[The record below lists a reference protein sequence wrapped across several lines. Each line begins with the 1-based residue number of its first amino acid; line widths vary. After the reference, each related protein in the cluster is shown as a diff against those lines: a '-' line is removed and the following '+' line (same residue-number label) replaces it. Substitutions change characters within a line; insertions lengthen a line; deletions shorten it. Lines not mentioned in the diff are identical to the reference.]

1 MASFYIHVWTKSAVE
16 NDDADTGDA
25 RYVSVLGVDLGI
37 TNIATTSTGRF
48 WGGGELNHWHREYEK
63 HRGHSSRLGLNRHTR
78 TSSESVGSKLGGLSR
93 CFTRYRTSS

>member
-25 RYVSVLGVDLGI
+25 RHVSVLGVDLGI

-63 HRGHSSRLGLNRHTR
+63 HRGVTPADWDSMGTR
-78 TSSESVGSKLGGLSR
+78 ERPARQSEANWAV
-93 CFTRYRTSS
+93 